1 MNTALKE
8 AVIAEI
14 IPSNPMDRI
23 ESMKKEVY
31 IPEFYTDDELIKDI
45 LTWIRMISQYQQIWL
60 KQNLICHLYQM
71 TIKKNKYLLVL
82 DKCSKEYISKH
93 FLKLTLA
100 NWKC

>member
-45 LTWIRMISQYQQIWL
+45 RIWIRMINLYQQI
-60 KQNLICHLYQM
+60 
-71 TIKKNKYLLVL
+71 
-82 DKCSKEYISKH
+82 
-93 FLKLTLA
+93 
-100 NWKC
+100 